1 MRKLI
6 RLSAV
11 AFLVWAIT
19 TLAWAALSHM
29 AGTSGPA
36 RASAASM
43 ELVASAVTFIDPPG
57 ALGAPQR
64 FAARQIRGAARAVER
79 FHRVP
84 ERAVAELVDALGH
97 RHRHGRG
104 GRHYAFRVRADGDA
118 RGFAIPIDELDRVR
132 DRARALAEVELER
145 HRGEPGLHRVEA
157 ERLRSKMERQRG
169 EMERRRGE
177 MERRRGE
184 MERRRGEME
193 RRRGEL
199 DRVRTDFSFEFQDV
213 QRERIMRTIEQVAE
227 RLSRLDAEQD
237 GDVRRKWE
245 DRLREILRDLE
256 RELEEV
262 NAEAIESIM
271 ELDGLDLSEVEGVP
285 LDGPVRIQIRRR

>member
-1 MRKLI
+1 MDPQIAWSHEVRKLI

-64 FAARQIRGAARAVER
+64 CAARQIRGAARAVER

-104 GRHYAFRVRADGDA
+104 GRHYAFRVQADGSG
-118 RGFAIPIDELDRVR
+118 RGFTIPIDELDRVR
-132 DRARALAEVELER
+132 DRARALADVELER
-145 HRGEPGLHRVEA
+145 HRGEA
-157 ERLRSKMERQRG
+157 ERLRGKVERQRG
-169 EMERRRGE
+169 ELERRRGELERRRGE

-184 MERRRGEME
+184 MER
-193 RRRGEL
+193 
-199 DRVRTDFSFEFQDV
+199 VRTEFSFEFQNG
-213 QRERIMRTIEQVAE
+213 QRERLMRTIERVAE

-256 RELEEV
+256 RELEDV
-262 NAEAIESIM
+262 NAQAVESIM

-285 LDGPVRIQIRRR
+285 LDGPVRIHIRRR

>member
-1 MRKLI
+1 MDPQIAWSHEVRKLI

-104 GRHYAFRVRADGDA
+104 GRHYAFRVQADGSG
-118 RGFAIPIDELDRVR
+118 RGFTIPIDELDRVR
-132 DRARALAEVELER
+132 DRARALADVELER
-145 HRGEPGLHRVEA
+145 HRGEA
-157 ERLRSKMERQRG
+157 ERLRGKVERQRG
-169 EMERRRGE
+169 ELERRRGELERRRGE

-184 MERRRGEME
+184 MER
-193 RRRGEL
+193 
-199 DRVRTDFSFEFQDV
+199 VRTEFSFEFQNG
-213 QRERIMRTIEQVAE
+213 QRERLMRTIEQVAE

-256 RELEEV
+256 RELEDV
-262 NAEAIESIM
+262 NAQAVESIM

-285 LDGPVRIQIRRR
+285 LDGPVRIHIRRR